1 MIFLSI
7 ETSCDET
14 SLAIIDTGSNT
25 EHSKK
30 NFSVKSS
37 LTVSQIN
44 LHEQY
49 GGVFPALAKREH
61 SENLVPLLIQTLSQ
75 ANMINQNS
83 SSNIIDTETLNH
95 VQKILDREPILYN
108 KILEFLALYKKPAI
122 DGIFVTYGPGL
133 SPALWVGIN
142 FARALSKIWNIPIVP
157 VNHMEGHI
165 TSILYKE
172 NYLDKDKALYPI
184 ENFKLPIIALL
195 ISGGHTQ
202 LVLVRSWGQYEIIGE
217 TLDDAVGEAF
227 DKVARMLGMTYPG
240 GPKILQAAITG
251 ISDENIKL
259 PRPMLN
265 SDNYQFSFSGLKTA
279 VRYLIER
286 LGGLGNL
293 DSQTVSNIAAEFQ
306 NSVADVLLHK
316 TKQALVKNEAQGL
329 IIAGGVAANNHIRIK
344 FQEMIS
350 TEFPDVNLFIPKKN
364 LCGDNSLMIASAGFV
379 QYLNKKEKAFIPE
392 SEIKA
397 VSNLKL

>member
-1 MIFLSI
+1 
-7 ETSCDET
+7 
-14 SLAIIDTGSNT
+14 
-25 EHSKK
+25 
-30 NFSVKSS
+30 
-37 LTVSQIN
+37 
-44 LHEQY
+44 
-49 GGVFPALAKREH
+49 
-61 SENLVPLLIQTLSQ
+61 
-75 ANMINQNS
+75 
-83 SSNIIDTETLNH
+83 
-95 VQKILDREPILYN
+95 
-108 KILEFLALYKKPAI
+108 
-122 DGIFVTYGPGL
+122 
-133 SPALWVGIN
+133 
-142 FARALSKIWNIPIVP
+142 
-157 VNHMEGHI
+157 
-165 TSILYKE
+165 
-172 NYLDKDKALYPI
+172 
-184 ENFKLPIIALL
+184 
-195 ISGGHTQ
+195 
-202 LVLVRSWGQYEIIGE
+202 
-217 TLDDAVGEAF
+217 
-227 DKVARMLGMTYPG
+227 
-240 GPKILQAAITG
+240 
-251 ISDENIKL
+251 
-259 PRPMLN
+259 MLN

-350 TEFPDVNLFIPKKN
+350 TEFPDVNLFIPEKN